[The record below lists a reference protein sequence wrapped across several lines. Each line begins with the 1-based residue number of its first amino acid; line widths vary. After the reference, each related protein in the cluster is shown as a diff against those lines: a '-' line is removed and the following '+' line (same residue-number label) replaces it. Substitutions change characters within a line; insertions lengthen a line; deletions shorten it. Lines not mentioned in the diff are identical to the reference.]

1 MAITINGDGSITGL
15 SVGGLPDGTVDDG
28 TLASNAVT
36 EAKIATDAVTA
47 AKIPASLENTFVSG
61 RKNLIINGSMA
72 VAQRG
77 TSTTSGAQVYLL
89 DRFYTYSFAATGRTV
104 SQSTDA
110 PDEFSHSL
118 KVQRAS
124 GNTATTDLYL
134 SQPIESKNCVGTA
147 GKKVTFSFWAKKG
160 ANWSKSSS
168 TFPVTVTSGTGT
180 DQSFMAG
187 VTGGVTLINSSA
199 TLTTSWVKYSFT
211 SSVVVP
217 TNSTQLIYQTIT
229 GWTGTAGAD
238 DSFYITGIQ
247 LEVGETATDFEHR
260 SYGEELALCQRYYE
274 KSYAQ
279 GVAVG
284 NASRAGSVGS
294 GGTQGQTST
303 GEITGGTIQFSVE
316 KRVQPTITFY
326 DHAGTSGKGER
337 LNAGITWFS
346 GSTMAVTL
354 SNAKH
359 VVFVSTTGNAATGA
373 FAHYTADAEL

>member
-1 MAITINGDGSITGL
+1 MAIVINGSGTVTGL
-15 SVGGLPDGTVDDG
+15 AVGGLPDGTVDDG

-36 EAKIATDAVTA
+36 EAKIATDSVTA

-61 RKNLIINGSMA
+61 RKNLIINGNMA

-260 SYGEELALCQRYYE
+260 GYGEELALCQRYYHQI
-274 KSYAQ
+274 YPMN
-279 GVAVG
+279 GG
-284 NASRAGSVGS
+284 NFFTATGFNQNEAAGFNSFPVTMRANPSVTLYGWGNSSGNVHRLGS
-294 GGTQGQTST
+294 GDIAS
-303 GEITGGTIQFSVE
+303 ITVGV
-316 KRVQPTITFY
+316 KDV
-326 DHAGTSGKGER
+326 
-337 LNAGITWFS
+337 NGITQVNRS
-346 GSTMAVTL
+346 G
-354 SNAKH
+354 
-359 VVFVSTTGNAATGA
+359 VFDSGA
-373 FAHYTADAEL
+373 MYGFAYKADAEL